1 MPNLPISQLPAASL
15 PLQGDE
21 LFATVQGGITK
32 YSTLSSIKYVPG
44 NSYGLFNQT
53 GASTPVTNTITETS
67 LLGNGVGT
75 LSIPANGFNIGDA
88 FHAISTGHI
97 SAVNNHTLRIRIK
110 AGSILLADTGEITM
124 STATSRHW
132 KLEIFFSINNI
143 GAAGVASIST
153 GGTFMYVKNASVAFE
168 GSNFSTENN
177 NTFDTTINNTLA
189 VTAQW
194 NNANS
199 GDSIYSDIFTLTKTY

>member
-1 MPNLPISQLPAASL
+1 MPNLPISGLPQAGALDGS
-15 PLQGDE
+15 E

-32 YSTLSSIKYVPG
+32 YSTLSSIKYIPG

-53 GASTPVTNTITETS
+53 GASTPIANTITETS
-67 LLGNGVGT
+67 LIGNGVGT

-88 FHAISTGHI
+88 FHVISTGHI

-110 AGSILLADTGEITM
+110 AGSILLADTNTITM
-124 STATSRHW
+124 ATATARHW
-132 KLEIFFSINNI
+132 KLEIFFTINNI
-143 GAAGVASIST
+143 GGAGVASIST
-153 GGTFMYVKNASVAFE
+153 GGTFMYVKNASVSFE

-177 NTFDTTINNTLA
+177 TTFNTTTDNTLV
-189 VTAQW
+189 VTAEW
-194 NNANS
+194 SNANS

>member
-15 PLQGDE
+15 PLEGNE

-32 YSTLSSIKYVPG
+32 YSTLDSIKYIPG
-44 NSYGLFNQT
+44 NNYGLFNQT
-53 GASTPVTNTITETS
+53 GASTPITNTITETS
-67 LLGNGVGT
+67 LLGGGVGT

-88 FHAISTGHI
+88 FHVISTGHI

-124 STATSRHW
+124 STATDRHW

-177 NTFDTTINNTLA
+177 STFDTTINNTLV

-194 NNANS
+194 SNANS